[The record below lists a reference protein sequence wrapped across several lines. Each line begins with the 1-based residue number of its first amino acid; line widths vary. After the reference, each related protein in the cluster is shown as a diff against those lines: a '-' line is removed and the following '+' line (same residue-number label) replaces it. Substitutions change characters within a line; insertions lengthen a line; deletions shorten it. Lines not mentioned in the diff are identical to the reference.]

1 MPISLP
7 PSAAAHYCASASFSL
22 SRPSKM
28 KNRPFPPHPL
38 SGDRASTSLPSY
50 AAAVLVALPF
60 SWPVREVFPYPEG
73 ARESSMHASSGGN
86 ERATHLSLFLSST
99 LETTHSALNM
109 QSPLIDLTYS
119 RLLSTASQ
127 TVSRSNLHAS
137 TMSEVLPASCCE
149 LQEPLSGGCK
159 NHKFSLFLRNAQCF
173 RFPQK

>member
-7 PSAAAHYCASASFSL
+7 PSAAAHYCAFASFSL

-60 SWPVREVFPYPEG
+60 SWPVREVFLYPEG
-73 ARESSMHASSGGN
+73 ALQSSMHASSGGKR
-86 ERATHLSLFLSST
+86 EQLIFLFLSST

-109 QSPLIDLTYS
+109 RS
-119 RLLSTASQ
+119 RLYVR
-127 TVSRSNLHAS
+127 VSRDRMFKA
-137 TMSEVLPASCCE
+137 E
-149 LQEPLSGGCK
+149 
-159 NHKFSLFLRNAQCF
+159 
-173 RFPQK
+173 